1 MKTIYIKNMVCSRC
15 IKVVREELEK
25 LGLKTDNVKLGEAV
39 IFDEEEK
46 VDMQKIESMLKNNGF
61 ELLDDKQAKIA
72 EKIKIII
79 IELIQNQ
86 SEDKTGDISF
96 SKLLSD
102 NLNVSYQYLSNLFS
116 SMEGI
121 TIEKFIINQKIE
133 KVKELIIYDELTLS
147 EIAYKLQYSSVQHLS
162 SQFKRVTGLTPT
174 QFKNLKEKHRIPLD
188 QLN

>member
-116 SMEGI
+116 
-121 TIEKFIINQKIE
+121 
-133 KVKELIIYDELTLS
+133 V
-147 EIAYKLQYSSVQHLS
+147 
-162 SQFKRVTGLTPT
+162 
-174 QFKNLKEKHRIPLD
+174 
-188 QLN
+188 